1 MDLETSGGEHSTMSN
16 VGQPE
21 STDAMARFNQELDLV
36 DLVARQLTKSMGRA
50 VEFDDLLSAGRE
62 GLLDA
67 ARRFDAARGIPFRAY
82 ANVRIRGAMI
92 DGVRS
97 MSALPRRAHER
108 LAALE
113 AANQLDEGGLEVT
126 FGRPS
131 MTPGEAEAA
140 FAEQLTLMATGCA
153 LSEVAQFEGKS
164 HRGADVDHDTPE
176 EQLSRAELLAR
187 VEEVLAGFEE
197 MREARVIRLVYFEGM
212 TIEAVAHEM
221 DLDRSW
227 ASRLHTRGMDR
238 LIKRMRKLV

>member
-1 MDLETSGGEHSTMSN
+1 MDLETSRGEHSTVAN
-16 VGQPE
+16 VGRPE
-21 STDAMARFNQELDLV
+21 LPEAMARFHQELDLV
-36 DLVARQLTKSMGRA
+36 DLIARQLTKSMGRA

-67 ARRFDAARGIPFRAY
+67 ARRFDPARGIPFRAY

-92 DGVRS
+92 DGVRR

-108 LAALE
+108 LAALD

-126 FGRPS
+126 FGRPT

-140 FAEQLTLMATGCA
+140 FAEQLALVATGCA
-153 LSEVAQFEGKS
+153 LSDVAQFEGKA
-164 HRGADVDHDTPE
+164 HRALEVDHDTPE
-176 EQLSRAELLAR
+176 EQLARAELLAC
-187 VEEVLAGFEE
+187 VEQVLAGFQEE
-197 MREARVIRLVYFEGM
+197 REAKVIRLVYFEGM

-238 LIKRMRKLV
+238 LIKRMRQLV